1 MKKTIFTLV
10 ILLCVLTIINAQDE
24 LKSKKGIP
32 ILPEKGDYAL
42 GIDAVPFFE
51 YFGNMLGSDFNP
63 GPSFDFTET
72 APFTIYGKYFI
83 DAKTAYRAKFQISS
97 SSFKE
102 REYVTKDAP
111 PEDLDPEVTVEDE
124 ATYGNTDIVLGFGIE
139 KRRGKGRVQGI
150 YGAEAQ
156 LMFGSEKE
164 KYTYGNMWDP
174 DLYHYYTN
182 FGTNVIYEP
191 DGSFFG
197 LVDENKMGGTFGI
210 GIRGFVGV
218 EYFFAPKISLGGEFG
233 WGIDYIN
240 QGDGEITIQYEDFN
254 SSNGEY
260 FINTTTRNTGGSSE
274 FYIGT
279 DNMYGAINLFFYF

>member
-10 ILLCVLTIINAQDE
+10 VLMGMLTVINAQDE
-24 LKSKKGIP
+24 LTSKKGIP

-51 YFGNMLGSDFNP
+51 YFGNMLGSNYNP
-63 GPSFDFTET
+63 GPSFDFTSNN
-72 APFTIYGKYFI
+72 PFTIYGKYFT

-102 REYVTKDAP
+102 KSYVTKDAP
-111 PEDLDPEVTVEDE
+111 PADVDPEVTVEDE
-124 ATYGNTDIVLGFGIE
+124 ATWSRSDIVLGFGIE

-150 YGAEAQ
+150 YGAEAL

-164 KYTYGNMWDP
+164 KYTYGNTWNP
-174 DLYHYYTN
+174 DITHHYTD
-182 FGTNVIYEP
+182 FGNNVIYE
-191 DGSFFG
+191 GSFFG
-197 LVDENKMGGTFGI
+197 LVNENKTGGTFGI
-210 GIRGFVGV
+210 GVRGFVGV

-233 WGIDYIN
+233 WGIDYIS
-240 QGDGEITIQYEDFN
+240 QGDGEVTIQYEDFN

-260 FINTTTRNTGGSSE
+260 YINTTTRKTGGSSE
-274 FYIGT
+274 FFIGT
-279 DNMYGAINLFFYF
+279 DNMYGAINLLFYF